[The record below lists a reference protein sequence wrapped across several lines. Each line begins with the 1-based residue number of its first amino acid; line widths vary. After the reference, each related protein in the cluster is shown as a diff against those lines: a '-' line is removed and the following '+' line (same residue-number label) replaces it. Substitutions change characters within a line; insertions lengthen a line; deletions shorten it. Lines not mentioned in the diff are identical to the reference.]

1 MLASRPMLGSRRS
14 PAGRLL
20 ATGAFALA
28 LSAPLA
34 APSPAQA
41 APNAELTCLA
51 QTIYFEARGS
61 SDKEKIAVGHVVLN
75 RSRDPDFPSSICGVV
90 HQKGNG
96 GCQFSWAC
104 DGRSD
109 QPTEKDAWEES
120 LGVARQV
127 LYGRVADPTRGAL
140 WFHHRKVRP
149 DWKDDYKR
157 TATIGESIFYARV
170 RQTASTR

>member
-1 MLASRPMLGSRRS
+1 MVHSIRALAFGV
-14 PAGRLL
+14 A
-20 ATGAFALA
+20 ALA
-28 LSAPLA
+28 LCGPLA
-34 APSPAQA
+34 TPSPARA

-61 SDKEKIAVGHVVLN
+61 TEQEKIAVGHVVLN

-109 QPTEKDAWEES
+109 RPTEKDAWEES
-120 LGVARQV
+120 LNLARQV
-127 LYGRVADPTRGAL
+127 LYGKVGDPTHGAL
-140 WFHHRKVRP
+140 WFHDRKVRP
-149 DWKDDYKR
+149 DWKNDYKR
-157 TATIGESIFYARV
+157 TATIGSSIFYARPT
-170 RQTASTR
+170 QTASTR